1 MWQCRTSTSEPGG
14 SAFIWDS
21 FETNGCFCYILCIC
35 ITVCVHMEDL
45 VVLSFQDPLKIVL
58 LVDCL
63 DGKLVIVKKI
73 YTYIYIYIY

>member
-1 MWQCRTSTSEPGG
+1 
-14 SAFIWDS
+14 
-21 FETNGCFCYILCIC
+21 
-35 ITVCVHMEDL
+35 MEDL

>member
-1 MWQCRTSTSEPGG
+1 M
-14 SAFIWDS
+14 
-21 FETNGCFCYILCIC
+21 
-35 ITVCVHMEDL
+35 CVHMEDL

-73 YTYIYIYIY
+73 YIYIYIY

>member
-1 MWQCRTSTSEPGG
+1 M
-14 SAFIWDS
+14 
-21 FETNGCFCYILCIC
+21 
-35 ITVCVHMEDL
+35 CVHMDDL

-73 YTYIYIYIY
+73 VFKYIY